1 MKSSEKAQ
9 TLVNEIQTLTSNPHY
24 RVADVFYRRGWR
36 YSDSQK
42 NILSMSEFEGTILR
56 NYLLSVEDVNSP
68 CFLTLLNVCN
78 EYYIKKP
85 FVSAGSEELVIHIRA
100 GDVID
105 NSWFLKTSFIEKIQC
120 FHNIKKCTIV
130 TCFAFQEYKERNKWM
145 FSEEK
150 LSKNKSALFKLIKE
164 LIEEFPNIEFQV
176 FSSLSQDDD
185 LVYMLKAENF
195 IPDQGGFSE
204 LICDLRDFMETGK
217 SKILPA
223 DSEVKLIQ
231 RKFNSYLDKR
241 LDPKST
247 EILINQLIELGESDL
262 AQWLLE
268 TENHYKASL

>member
-9 TLVNEIQTLTSNPHY
+9 TLVNDIKILTSNPHY

-42 NILSMSEFEGTILR
+42 NILTRSEFEQTILR
-56 NYLLSVEDVNSP
+56 NYLLNVEDVNSQ
-68 CFLTLLNVCN
+68 CLLTLLNVCN
-78 EYYIKKP
+78 EYFTKKT
-85 FVSAGSEELVIHIRA
+85 FVPAGKEELVIHIRA

-105 NSWFLKTSFIEKIQC
+105 NAWFLKTPFNEKIQC
-120 FHNIKKCTIV
+120 FKHIKKCTIV